1 MTTMRFHEEGV
12 KLRTREME
20 LLYQLE
26 LPMTHYM
33 LALRAARLKNIE
45 GVERWSE
52 GIAKDLKRKKVI
64 PEDIAGLP
72 PPAAARVEEMPLP
85 SLINRGKCLKREL
98 VLAGFCIYLLV
109 FSIGSRCPSL
119 KLSSSHFT
127 VITCAPCMCIPWQ
140 LYVTS
145 FLCNGTIMCV
155 VLSVG

>member
-1 MTTMRFHEEGV
+1 MTTMRFNEEGV

-33 LALRAARLKNIE
+33 PALRAARLKNIE

-85 SLINRGKCLKREL
+85 SLINRGKCLRERVKEVASQCRGMCSERVGFGL
-98 VLAGFCIYLLV
+98 FLLAFTCICTSQCSVLWI
-109 FSIGSRCPSL
+109 FS
-119 KLSSSHFT
+119 K
-127 VITCAPCMCIPWQ
+127 
-140 LYVTS
+140 
-145 FLCNGTIMCV
+145 
-155 VLSVG
+155 

>member
-33 LALRAARLKNIE
+33 PALRAARLKNIE

-98 VLAGFCIYLLV
+98 RRLLHSVEECAVKGWDLVYFLAFTCTCTSQCSVLWIF
-109 FSIGSRCPSL
+109 
-119 KLSSSHFT
+119 
-127 VITCAPCMCIPWQ
+127 
-140 LYVTS
+140 
-145 FLCNGTIMCV
+145 
-155 VLSVG
+155 